1 MRNQN
6 FVSLSSI
13 IIISQYNAA
22 DLFMLSDFRV
32 LKTKLSVIEKYIA
45 TLGKP
50 IRFYYTFVYVRDSLL
65 LTPQGAKILKDIGK
79 LSEKDGEFKKIEI
92 ASEDIIKLSNLL
104 KRNR

>member
-1 MRNQN
+1 
-6 FVSLSSI
+6 
-13 IIISQYNAA
+13 
-22 DLFMLSDFRV
+22 MLSDFRV

-50 IRFYYTFVYVRDSLL
+50 IRFYPALAVVRDSLL